1 MKDSAA
7 PLATA
12 RSVWPLQLAV
22 GVLLAL
28 KLVFYGFAPPL
39 GDEAYYWLWGQRPA
53 LSYLDH
59 PPLHAWLLGISSRLF
74 GWNLFS
80 LRALTWL
87 TLAGTIWVIWVWSK
101 RLAPGDPRTW
111 FWTALAVYL
120 ASPLM
125 FVMGSISFNDHLLVV
140 LCLLSAHFFLDFA
153 EAWRAGGTTFGKLY
167 LAAVLL
173 GLALLT
179 KYNAALL
186 AVGYLLFV
194 LLDAELRPLLRR
206 WQTYAATGLSV
217 LLQAPVIAWNLAD
230 GLASYRFHLSER
242 WGGTM
247 VVDPV
252 NLVLVVAME
261 VVTLSVFLIVP
272 LLRLYGGGG
281 GSGFERSTR
290 KLAAI
295 MLGLS
300 SLTVMA
306 IALIET
312 EVAPYWNILAY
323 PIGIPLLVRG
333 FRTRTLFSLH
343 VVTGT
348 ALIALFTVNLLV
360 APVRNYLGWRD
371 ATTYSNYD
379 WPRIAQ
385 IVTAEHD
392 KYPQAF
398 LAATRYT
405 TAAQLG
411 FALHDANVTDIS
423 DRHTEFDYWFD
434 PGAHRGQDGLV
445 LAAPFI
451 PPDYARTQFHS
462 LALLRTIDV
471 VRFGVTV
478 GTYQLYLGKDYCAG
492 SCLGAMTDD
501 LGEHPASNEHS
512 PPN

>member
-1 MKDSAA
+1 MARFRTASYRRTG
-7 PLATA
+7 ATDERFCRPSGRGPFGRA
-12 RSVWPLQLAV
+12 LQLAV
-22 GVLLAL
+22 GLLLAL
-28 KLVFYGFAPPL
+28 KLVFYTLAPPL
-39 GDEAYYWLWGQRPA
+39 GDEAYYWLWSQHPA

-59 PPLHAWLLGISSRLF
+59 PPLHAWLLWVASRLF

-87 TLAGTIWVIWVWSK
+87 TLAGTAWVIWAWSK
-101 RLAPGDPRTW
+101 RLAPDNPRVW
-111 FWTALAVYL
+111 FWTALTIYL

-140 LCLLSAHFFLDFA
+140 LCLLSAHFFLSFA
-153 EAWRAGGTTFGKLY
+153 EGWRTGGTTFGKLY

-173 GLALLT
+173 GLAMLT

-194 LLDAELRPLLRR
+194 LVDPGLRPLLRR
-206 WQTYAATGLSV
+206 WQTYAAASLSV

-242 WGGTM
+242 WGGTT

-252 NLVLVVAME
+252 NLALVVVIEA
-261 VVTLSVFLIVP
+261 VTLSVFLIVP
-272 LLRLYGGGG
+272 LLRLYVGGG
-281 GSGFERSTR
+281 GSSSFERSMR
-290 KLAAI
+290 QLAAI
-295 MLGLS
+295 MFALS

-306 IALIET
+306 IALIEP

-333 FRTRTLFSLH
+333 FRTRTWFWLH

-348 ALIALFTVNLLV
+348 ALIALFMLNLLV
-360 APVRNYLGWRD
+360 APVRDYLGWWD
-371 ATTYSNYD
+371 PTTYSNYD
-379 WPRIAQ
+379 WPRIAR
-385 IVTAEHD
+385 IVAAERD
-392 KYPQAF
+392 KNPQAF
-398 LAATRYT
+398 LGATRYT

-411 FALHDANVTDIS
+411 FALHDVDVTDIS
-423 DRHTEFDYWFD
+423 ARHTEFNYWFD
-434 PGAHRGQDGLV
+434 PPAHHGQDGLI

-462 LALLRTIDV
+462 LTLLRTIDV

-492 SCLGAMTDD
+492 TC
-501 LGEHPASNEHS
+501 
-512 PPN
+512 